1 MSQSKVSVTYS
12 SESSAAS
19 DSLICIAGIRKF
31 QIDKQ
36 SLATTTTIQC
46 CAAGRGREAEH
57 KKRRARTW
65 DLGGQRSKFSDYFVV
80 KSS

>member
-1 MSQSKVSVTYS
+1 MSVTYS

-36 SLATTTTIQC
+36 SLATTTKRC

-57 KKRRARTW
+57 KKKRARTW